1 MHLVITK
8 VGVKE
13 GKIKEVLE
21 KFGDS
26 NPDLIKD
33 HEGWIKA
40 IFTANYEDSS
50 ITVLAFWKNADSYF
64 HFSKSEE
71 YLDTMK
77 ELQSYFTRE
86 PEVSVNKML
95 FEL

>member
-13 GKIKEVLE
+13 GKIKEALE

-26 NPDLIKD
+26 NPDLVKN

-40 IFTANYEDSS
+40 TFTANYDESS
-50 ITVLAFWKNADSYF
+50 ITVLAYWKNAVAYNYF
-64 HFSKSEE
+64 SRSEE
-71 YLDTMK
+71 YLETMK
-77 ELQSYFTRE
+77 ELQTYFTRE
-86 PEVSVNKML
+86 PEVSINKML